1 MQKILIVEDDFNF
14 QTTLVEYFMRRRRRK
29 QVRTDLHTE
38 FQIDLA
44 TTYNDA
50 LFKYVLS
57 EQSSKSYDLVIID
70 YQLEGKK
77 NGLNLHAEFSKI
89 NQNIP
94 IIMLSGISIEQFM
107 QITKNKKCVPKFLS
121 KPFNLKELE
130 QIWLDIKSDK
140 IAA

>member
-14 QTTLVEYFMRRRRRK
+14 QTTLAEYFMKRRRK
-29 QVRTDLHTE
+29 QVPTDLQTE

-44 TTYNDA
+44 TSYNDA
-50 LFKYVLS
+50 LYKYVLS

-77 NGLNLHAEFSKI
+77 NGLSLHAEFLKI
-89 NQNIP
+89 NHTIP
-94 IIMLSGISIEQFM
+94 IIMLSGISIEQFI
-107 QITKNKKCVPKFLS
+107 QITKNKKCVPKFLT

-130 QIWLDIKSDK
+130 QIWSDIKSNK